1 MGSHLFAE
9 LARRTLD
16 DARHEVEVYG
26 QEIPEYRFVEQD
38 GRRRAEALD
47 YAVWLRRRTL
57 DLAPEGIPLAQ
68 EDLDH
73 IASMGASRARTG
85 MSAASRRR
93 VLGLHTNLMLR
104 EIQEA
109 SGPENTDEL
118 MRVMVWFTTQGTR
131 GIDAYTRG
139 HAAEQKRRL
148 PFVARVRALTTALLA
163 DDSLAP
169 GLARAVGMSPA
180 ASYEVVVVRVAGRP
194 APTAGGR
201 EAIVEALLTHHRMP
215 IAWPRA
221 EELVALVP
229 AGQDRAPDTPR
240 PAHDRPAHDRSARDR
255 ALAFVRDAG
264 EAVARPCAVGTSTG
278 RVRALADAY
287 ARARRISLAAPLQ
300 PVPRRPHTLAD
311 VFVELAVAEDRDID
325 GWLSGMARTLARGP
339 ELLTTLETYY
349 AHDMH
354 RRNTAAALNIHPRT
368 LDYRLQRVRRLT
380 DVDPGS
386 ARGVRI
392 LSTVVARAASGAW
405 TA

>member
-26 QEIPEYRFVEQD
+26 QEIPEYRFVEHD

-57 DLAPEGIPLAQ
+57 DLAPDGTPLSQ

-118 MRVMVWFTTQGTR
+118 MRVMVWFTAQGTR
-131 GIDAYTRG
+131 GIDAYARG

-148 PFVARVRALTTALLA
+148 PLVARVRALTTALLA

-180 ASYEVVVVRVAGRP
+180 ASYEVVVVRVPGRP
-194 APTAGGR
+194 APAAGGR
-201 EAIVEALLTHHRMP
+201 EAIVETLLTHHRMP

-229 AGQDRAPDTPR
+229 AGQDSAPDAAR
-240 PAHDRPAHDRSARDR
+240 PGRDRSARDR

-287 ARARRISLAAPLQ
+287 DRARRISLAAPLQ
-300 PVPRRPHTLAD
+300 PVPRRLHTLAD

-325 GWLSGMARTLARGP
+325 SWLSGMARTLARGP
-339 ELLTTLETYY
+339 ELLATLDTYY

-405 TA
+405 TT

>member
-26 QEIPEYRFVEQD
+26 QEIPEYRFVEHD

-57 DLAPEGIPLAQ
+57 DLAPEGTPLAQ

-109 SGPENTDEL
+109 SGPENTEEL
-118 MRVMVWFTTQGTR
+118 MRVMVWFTAQGTR

-148 PFVARVRALTTALLA
+148 PFVARVGALATALLT
-163 DDSLAP
+163 DDTLAP
-169 GLARAVGMSPA
+169 GLARAVGMTPA
-180 ASYEVVVVRVAGRP
+180 ASYEVVVLRVPGRP
-194 APTAGGR
+194 APAAGGR
-201 EAIVEALLTHHRMP
+201 EGIVEALLAHHRMP

-229 AGQDRAPDTPR
+229 VDQDRAPDVAR
-240 PAHDRPAHDRSARDR
+240 PGRGWSARER

-278 RVRALADAY
+278 RARALADAY

-300 PVPRRPHTLAD
+300 PVPRRLHTLAD
-311 VFVELAVAEDRDID
+311 VFIELAVAEDRDID
-325 GWLSGMARTLARGP
+325 SWLSGMARTLARGP
-339 ELLTTLETYY
+339 ELLATLETYY

>member
-26 QEIPEYRFVEQD
+26 QEIPEYRFVEHD

-57 DLAPEGIPLAQ
+57 DLAPEGTPLGQ

-85 MSAASRRR
+85 MCAASRRR

-148 PFVARVRALTTALLA
+148 PFVARVRALTAALLA

-180 ASYEVVVVRVAGRP
+180 ASYEVVVVRVPGRP
-194 APTAGGR
+194 APAAGGR

-229 AGQDRAPDTPR
+229 AGQDSAPDTAR
-240 PAHDRPAHDRSARDR
+240 PGRDRSARDR

-264 EAVARPCAVGTSTG
+264 EAVARPCAVGISTG

-287 ARARRISLAAPLQ
+287 DRARRVSLAAPLQ
-300 PVPRRPHTLAD
+300 PVPHRLHTLAD

-325 GWLSGMARTLARGP
+325 SWLSGMARTLARGP
-339 ELLTTLETYY
+339 ELLATLETYY

>member
-26 QEIPEYRFVEQD
+26 REIPEYRFVEDD
-38 GRRRAEALD
+38 GRLRAEALD

-57 DLAPEGIPLAQ
+57 ELAPEGTPLTQ
-68 EDLDH
+68 EDLDN
-73 IASMGASRARTG
+73 IAWMGASRARTG

-118 MRVMVWFTTQGTR
+118 MRLMVWFTTQGTR

-139 HAAEQKRRL
+139 HVAEQERRL
-148 PFVARVRALTTALLA
+148 SFVARVRALTTALLA
-163 DDSLAP
+163 DDSLAS
-169 GLARAVGMSPA
+169 GLARAVGMSLA
-180 ASYEVVVVRVAGRP
+180 ASYEVVVVRVPGRTAPDTAGRE
-194 APTAGGR
+194 G
-201 EAIVEALLTHHRMP
+201 IVEALLARHRVPM
-215 IAWPRA
+215 AWPGA

-229 AGQDRAPDTPR
+229 ADQDRAPGTAG
-240 PAHDRPAHDRSARDR
+240 PARDRSARDR

-300 PVPRRPHTLAD
+300 PVPRRLHTLAD
-311 VFVELAVAEDRDID
+311 VFVELAVAEDREID
-325 GWLSGMARTLARGP
+325 TWLSGMARSLARGP
-339 ELLTTLETYY
+339 ELLATLETYY

-392 LSTVVARAASGAW
+392 LSAVVARASSGAW
-405 TA
+405 TT

>member
-26 QEIPEYRFVEQD
+26 QEIPEYRFVEHD

-57 DLAPEGIPLAQ
+57 DLAPEGTPLTQ

-109 SGPENTDEL
+109 SGTENTDEL

-180 ASYEVVVVRVAGRP
+180 ASYEVVVVRVPGRP
-194 APTAGGR
+194 APAAGGR
-201 EAIVEALLTHHRMP
+201 EAIVEALLTRHRMP

-229 AGQDRAPDTPR
+229 AGQDRAPDTAGPTG
-240 PAHDRPAHDRSARDR
+240 DRAARDR

-264 EAVARPCAVGTSTG
+264 EAVARPCAVGTSRG
-278 RVRALADAY
+278 GVRALADAY

-339 ELLTTLETYY
+339 ELLATLETYY

-405 TA
+405 MA

>member
-1 MGSHLFAE
+1 MESHLFAE

-26 QEIPEYRFVEQD
+26 REIPEYRFVEHD

-57 DLAPEGIPLAQ
+57 ELAPGGAPLTQ
-68 EDLDH
+68 EDLDR

-93 VLGLHTNLMLR
+93 VLGLHTHLMLR

-118 MRVMVWFTTQGTR
+118 MRVMVWFTAQGTR

-148 PFVARVRALTTALLA
+148 PLVARVHALTTALLA

-169 GLARAVGMSPA
+169 GLARAVGMTPA
-180 ASYEVVVVRVAGRP
+180 ASYEVVVVRVPGRP
-194 APTAGGR
+194 APAAGGR
-201 EAIVEALLTHHRMP
+201 EAIVEALLARHRIP

-229 AGQDRAPDTPR
+229 AGQERAPGAAR
-240 PAHDRPAHDRSARDR
+240 PGGDRSARDR
-255 ALAFVRDAG
+255 ALAFVCDAG
-264 EAVARPCAVGTSTG
+264 EAVARPCAVGASTG
-278 RVRALADAY
+278 QVRALADAY
-287 ARARRISLAAPLQ
+287 ARARRVSLAAPLQ
-300 PVPRRPHTLAD
+300 PVPRRLHTLAD

-325 GWLSGMARTLARGP
+325 AWLSGTARTLARGP
-339 ELLTTLETYY
+339 ELLATLETYY
-349 AHDMH
+349 AQDMH

-380 DVDPGS
+380 DIDPGS

-392 LSTVVARAASGAW
+392 LSAVVARAASGAW
-405 TA
+405 TT

>member
-26 QEIPEYRFVEQD
+26 QEIPEYRFVEHD

-57 DLAPEGIPLAQ
+57 DLAPDGTPLTQ

-118 MRVMVWFTTQGTR
+118 MRVMAWFTTQGTR

-180 ASYEVVVVRVAGRP
+180 ASYEVVVVRVPGRP
-194 APTAGGR
+194 APAAGGR
-201 EAIVEALLTHHRMP
+201 EAIVEALLAHHRMP

-229 AGQDRAPDTPR
+229 AGRDRAPDTAR
-240 PAHDRPAHDRSARDR
+240 PDRDRSARDR

-325 GWLSGMARTLARGP
+325 SWLSGMARSLARGP
-339 ELLTTLETYY
+339 ELLATLETYY

-405 TA
+405 PA

>member
-16 DARHEVEVYG
+16 DAHHEVEVYG
-26 QEIPEYRFVEQD
+26 QEIPEYRFVEHD

-57 DLAPEGIPLAQ
+57 DLAPEGTPLAQ

-163 DDSLAP
+163 GDALAP

-180 ASYEVVVVRVAGRP
+180 ASYEVVVVRVPGRP
-194 APTAGGR
+194 APAAGGR

-229 AGQDRAPDTPR
+229 AGQDRAPDVAR
-240 PAHDRPAHDRSARDR
+240 PGHDRSARDRSARDR

-300 PVPRRPHTLAD
+300 PVPRHPHTLAD

-325 GWLSGMARTLARGP
+325 SWLSGMARTLARGP
-339 ELLTTLETYY
+339 ELLATLETYY

-386 ARGVRI
+386 AHGVRI

>member
-26 QEIPEYRFVEQD
+26 REIPEYRFVEDD
-38 GRRRAEALD
+38 GRLRAEALD
-47 YAVWLRRRTL
+47 YAVWLRHRTL
-57 DLAPEGIPLAQ
+57 ELAPEGTPLTQ

-85 MSAASRRR
+85 MSAVSRRR

-109 SGPENTDEL
+109 SGPENADEL
-118 MRVMVWFTTQGTR
+118 MRVMAWFTSQGTR
-131 GIDAYTRG
+131 GIDAYSRG
-139 HAAEQKRRL
+139 HAAEQERHL
-148 PFVARVRALTTALLA
+148 PFVARVRALTMALLA
-163 DDSLAP
+163 DDALAP
-169 GLARAVGMSPA
+169 GLARAVGMSLA
-180 ASYEVVVVRVAGRP
+180 ASYEVVVVHVPGRHAPAAAGR
-194 APTAGGR
+194 AAAGCEG
-201 EAIVEALLTHHRMP
+201 IVEALLARHRVPM
-215 IAWPRA
+215 AWPRA

-229 AGQDRAPDTPR
+229 ADQDRAPGTAQPVRDQ
-240 PAHDRPAHDRSARDR
+240 SARDR
-255 ALAFVRDAG
+255 ALAFVRDVG
-264 EAVARPCAVGTSTG
+264 QAVARPCAIGTSTG

-300 PVPRRPHTLAD
+300 PVPRRLHTLAD
-311 VFVELAVAEDRDID
+311 VFVELAVAEDRETDT
-325 GWLSGMARTLARGP
+325 WLSGIARSLARGP
-339 ELLTTLETYY
+339 ELLATLERYY

-368 LDYRLQRVRRLT
+368 LDYRLQRVRQLT

-392 LSTVVARAASGAW
+392 LSAVVARASSGAW
-405 TA
+405 TT

>member
-1 MGSHLFAE
+1 MGIHLFAE

-26 QEIPEYRFVEQD
+26 QEIPEYRFVEHD

-57 DLAPEGIPLAQ
+57 DLAPDGTPLPQ

-118 MRVMVWFTTQGTR
+118 MRLMAWFTAQGTR

-148 PFVARVRALTTALLA
+148 PLVARVRALTTALLA

-180 ASYEVVVVRVAGRP
+180 ASYEVVVVR
-194 APTAGGR
+194 
-201 EAIVEALLTHHRMP
+201 
-215 IAWPRA
+215 
-221 EELVALVP
+221 
-229 AGQDRAPDTPR
+229 
-240 PAHDRPAHDRSARDR
+240 
-255 ALAFVRDAG
+255 
-264 EAVARPCAVGTSTG
+264 
-278 RVRALADAY
+278 
-287 ARARRISLAAPLQ
+287 
-300 PVPRRPHTLAD
+300 
-311 VFVELAVAEDRDID
+311 
-325 GWLSGMARTLARGP
+325 
-339 ELLTTLETYY
+339 
-349 AHDMH
+349 
-354 RRNTAAALNIHPRT
+354 
-368 LDYRLQRVRRLT
+368 
-380 DVDPGS
+380 
-386 ARGVRI
+386 
-392 LSTVVARAASGAW
+392 
-405 TA
+405 

>member
-26 QEIPEYRFVEQD
+26 QEIPEYRFVEHD

-57 DLAPEGIPLAQ
+57 DLAPDGTPLSQ

-118 MRVMVWFTTQGTR
+118 MRLMAWFTAQGTR

-148 PFVARVRALTTALLA
+148 PLVARVRALTTALLA

-169 GLARAVGMSPA
+169 GPRPRRRHEPGR
-180 ASYEVVVVRVAGRP
+180 VVRGGGRP
-194 APTAGGR
+194 CPRPSRPGRRGSRGDRRNPPDPPPDADRLAPGGGAGGPGAR
-201 EAIVEALLTHHRMP
+201 RPGQPVSSSAVRSCCA
-215 IAWPRA
+215 PRA
-221 EELVALVP
+221 T
-229 AGQDRAPDTPR
+229 TP
-240 PAHDRPAHDRSARDR
+240 
-255 ALAFVRDAG
+255 
-264 EAVARPCAVGTSTG
+264 TST
-278 RVRALADAY
+278 
-287 ARARRISLAAPLQ
+287 
-300 PVPRRPHTLAD
+300 
-311 VFVELAVAEDRDID
+311 
-325 GWLSGMARTLARGP
+325 
-339 ELLTTLETYY
+339 
-349 AHDMH
+349 
-354 RRNTAAALNIHPRT
+354 
-368 LDYRLQRVRRLT
+368 
-380 DVDPGS
+380 
-386 ARGVRI
+386 
-392 LSTVVARAASGAW
+392 
-405 TA
+405 

>member
-1 MGSHLFAE
+1 MGSHLFAA
-9 LARRTLD
+9 LSRRTLD

-26 QEIPEYRFVEQD
+26 REIPEYRFVEDD
-38 GRRRAEALD
+38 GRLRAEALE

-57 DLAPEGIPLAQ
+57 ELAPEGTPLTP

-118 MRVMVWFTTQGTR
+118 MRLMVWFTAQGTR

-148 PFVARVRALTTALLA
+148 PFAARVGALTRALLA
-163 DDSLAP
+163 DDVLDP
-169 GLARAVGMSPA
+169 GLARAVGMSLA
-180 ASYEVVVVRVAGRP
+180 ASYEVVVVHVPGRP
-194 APTAGGR
+194 ALAAAGR
-201 EAIVEALLTHHRMP
+201 EGIVESLLAHHRVPM
-215 IAWPRA
+215 AWPRA
-221 EELVALVP
+221 EELVALIP
-229 AGQDRAPDTPR
+229 ADQDRAPDTAR
-240 PAHDRPAHDRSARDR
+240 PVHARSARDR
-255 ALAFVRDAG
+255 ALAFLRDAG
-264 EAVARPCAVGTSTG
+264 QALALPCAVGASTG
-278 RVRALADAY
+278 RVRALTDAY

-300 PVPRRPHTLAD
+300 LVPRRLHTLAD
-311 VFVELAVAEDRDID
+311 VFVELAVAEDREID
-325 GWLSGMARTLARGP
+325 TWLSGIAQSLARGP
-339 ELLTTLETYY
+339 ELLATLERYY

-354 RRNTAAALNIHPRT
+354 RRHTAAALNIHPRT
-368 LDYRLQRVRRLT
+368 LDYRLQRVRQLT

-392 LSTVVARAASGAW
+392 LTAVVARATSGAW
-405 TA
+405 TT